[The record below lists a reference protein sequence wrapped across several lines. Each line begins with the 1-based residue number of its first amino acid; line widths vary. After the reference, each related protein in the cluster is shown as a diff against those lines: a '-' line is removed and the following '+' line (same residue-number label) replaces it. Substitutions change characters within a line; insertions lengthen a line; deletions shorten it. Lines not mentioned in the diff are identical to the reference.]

1 MKSVVRPTS
10 AWNSAKTMTAVG
22 ALVLALTIAA
32 PGPAA
37 SETLEETL
45 IAAYLTNPELAAQRA
60 DLRAT
65 DEGVS
70 QAISNWRP
78 TVEMNSSI
86 GREYNNSSLRTGTAR
101 SQNRDPKS
109 VGLDVTQPLFRGGR
123 TLAETSEAENTVL
136 AERARLTSQEQDV
149 LLAAATAYLDVFRDQ
164 AVLQLN
170 TNNEDVLARQLEAAQ
185 DRFQVGEITRTDVH
199 QAEAR
204 LAQATADRI
213 QSEANLEASRAAYRT
228 VTGIS
233 PTNAFDLPASPP
245 GAPPSKDSA
254 VQEAALNN
262 PLVIAAQYDE
272 RAAVDNVDL
281 VWGELLPELE
291 LSLSANRD
299 LDSSSANDRVDSA
312 EALVSLTVPLYQSG
326 SVHSRVREAKQDA
339 ARLRQI
345 VDQQRRSVTEQAT
358 RAWENLQ
365 AADARVNSFQTQIQA
380 ATVALDGVQREAAV
394 GSRTV
399 LDVLDA
405 EQELLNARVSYIT
418 AQRDAGVAMFE
429 LLSSVGRM
437 TAHHLQLPVDLY
449 DPDSH
454 YREIREKWY
463 GLSSS
468 GGDN

>member
-1 MKSVVRPTS
+1 MKPAAWFSS
-10 AWNSAKTMTAVG
+10 ARSIATKKTAVG
-22 ALVLALTIAA
+22 VLVAVLAFAGPVAA
-32 PGPAA
+32 KA
-37 SETLEETL
+37 ETLEETL
-45 IAAYLTNPELAAQRA
+45 IAAYLTNPDLAAQRA
-60 DLRAT
+60 SLRAT

-78 TVEMNSSI
+78 TVEMTSSI
-86 GREYNNSSLRTGTAR
+86 GREVNDSSLRTGSAR
-101 SQNRDPKS
+101 SQSRDPKS
-109 VGLDVTQPLFRGGR
+109 LGLDLSQPLFRGGR
-123 TLAETSEAENTVL
+123 TMAETSEAENTVL

-213 QSEANLEASRAAYRT
+213 QSEANLEASRATYRT
-228 VTGIS
+228 VTGIT
-233 PTNAFDLPASPP
+233 PTRSFDLPASPP
-245 GAPPSKDSA
+245 GSPPSKESA

-272 RAAVDNVDL
+272 RAAVDNIDQ

-291 LSLSANRD
+291 LSLSASRD
-299 LDSSSANDRVDSA
+299 FDSSSEDDRIDSA
-312 EALVSLTVPLYQSG
+312 EALLSLSVPLYQSG

-339 ARLRQI
+339 ARFRQV
-345 VDQQRRSVTEQAT
+345 VDQQRRTVTEQAT

-365 AADARVNSFQTQIQA
+365 AADARVTSFQTQIQA

-418 AQRDAGVAMFE
+418 AQRDAGVATFE
-429 LLSSVGRM
+429 LLSAVGRM

-454 YREIREKWY
+454 YREIRDKWY
-463 GLSSS
+463 GLSAS